1 MVKHGF
7 IIIISPSQSLYSGN
21 MGIIPHS
28 SYDLV
33 LIILMFALQK
43 WYHLNFC
50 FSCGGNSI
58 VYLDFFF
65 TSTFLY
71 VCEIFWHPTDIPLL
85 YDKYHISVYKYFSIP
100 LHLYF
105 TPWWQQLTN
114 ERKRRLWKEWYMH
127 NIHLLFITSI
137 GYFL

>member
-65 TSTFLY
+65 HFDISLSVKFFGILPISHSYMTSTIYLYINTSPFLY
-71 VCEIFWHPTDIPLL
+71 TYILL
-85 YDKYHISVYKYFSIP
+85 PDDNNSR
-100 LHLYF
+100 
-105 TPWWQQLTN
+105 TN
-114 ERKRRLWKEWYMH
+114 EKDVYGKSG
-127 NIHLLFITSI
+127 ICITCTFYLS
-137 GYFL
+137 LV